1 MRFGRPPGLGYIDR
15 FYYTRDNVENR
26 TVDRFYGYTLE
37 DPGQAALLQ
46 LQPYLTEGRF
56 KSADGTVDYVDH
68 LGLIVTPTLFVAG
81 EGDVMADI
89 PSKDYTFERL
99 SSTDKTMLRFGKKH
113 GHQLDYGHCD
123 LVWAKSAPREIF
135 PEVIRWLDE
144 RQPSLASAQG
154 GSFRLVASPHPTAQ
168 GVRSGDE
175 EAELPIRIVVG
186 DKNVRVR

>member
-1 MRFGRPPGLGYIDR
+1 
-15 FYYTRDNVENR
+15 
-26 TVDRFYGYTLE
+26 
-37 DPGQAALLQ
+37 
-46 LQPYLTEGRF
+46 
-56 KSADGTVDYVDH
+56 
-68 LGLIVTPTLFVAG
+68 
-81 EGDVMADI
+81 
-89 PSKDYTFERL
+89 
-99 SSTDKTMLRFGKKH
+99 MLRFGKKH